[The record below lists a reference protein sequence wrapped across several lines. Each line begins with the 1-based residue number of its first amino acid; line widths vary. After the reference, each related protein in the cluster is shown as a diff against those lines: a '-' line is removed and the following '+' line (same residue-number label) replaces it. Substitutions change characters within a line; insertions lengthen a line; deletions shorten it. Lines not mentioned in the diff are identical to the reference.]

1 MTRQTTCRASGDY
14 YLVRVKTFFSNAS
27 FLTRLEKSE
36 KRVKS
41 AYGLTDMKEQWKA
54 GVSFGLTSGAITT
67 MGLMVGLHSGTHAKL
82 AVMGGVVTIAVA
94 DAFSDALGVHIHEEA
109 ENVHTH
115 KEIWVVTLATFISKF
130 VFSLSFIIPL
140 LLFQLTTAIVVS
152 VVWGLFLVA
161 LISAFVAKDQGIK
174 IRPVI
179 AEHVFIAL
187 LVVVITHFL
196 GVWVNSIFVG

>member
-1 MTRQTTCRASGDY
+1 
-14 YLVRVKTFFSNAS
+14 
-27 FLTRLEKSE
+27 
-36 KRVKS
+36 
-41 AYGLTDMKEQWKA
+41 
-54 GVSFGLTSGAITT
+54 
-67 MGLMVGLHSGTHAKL
+67 
-82 AVMGGVVTIAVA
+82 
-94 DAFSDALGVHIHEEA
+94 
-109 ENVHTH
+109 
-115 KEIWVVTLATFISKF
+115 

-187 LVVVITHFL
+187 LVVVITHFT
-196 GVWVNSIFVG
+196 GDWINSIFVK

>member
-1 MTRQTTCRASGDY
+1 MILY
-14 YLVRVKTFFSNAS
+14 
-27 FLTRLEKSE
+27 
-36 KRVKS
+36 VKS
-41 AYGLTDMKEQWKA
+41 LTCMKEQWKA

-67 MGLMVGLHSGTHAKL
+67 MGLMVGLHSGTHEKL

-109 ENVHTH
+109 ENTHSH
-115 KEIWVVTLATFISKF
+115 KEIWIVTLATFISKF

-174 IRPVI
+174 IKPVV

-187 LVVVITHFL
+187 LVVVITHFT
-196 GVWVNSIFVG
+196 GVWINSIFVK

>member
-1 MTRQTTCRASGDY
+1 
-14 YLVRVKTFFSNAS
+14 
-27 FLTRLEKSE
+27 
-36 KRVKS
+36 
-41 AYGLTDMKEQWKA
+41 MKEQWKA

-82 AVMGGVVTIAVA
+82 AVIGGVVTIAVA

-109 ENVHTH
+109 ENVHSH
-115 KEIWVVTLATFISKF
+115 KEVWVITLATFISKF

-140 LLFQLTTAIVVS
+140 LLLQLDTAVVVS

-174 IRPVI
+174 MKPVI

>member
-1 MTRQTTCRASGDY
+1 MQRILPAARPLISD
-14 YLVRVKTFFSNAS
+14 
-27 FLTRLEKSE
+27 
-36 KRVKS
+36 VKS
-41 AYGLTDMKEQWKA
+41 LTDMKEQWKA

-67 MGLMVGLHSGTHAKL
+67 MGLMVGLNSGTHEKL

-109 ENVHTH
+109 ENVHSS
-115 KEIWVVTLATFISKF
+115 KEIWIVTLATFISKF

-174 IRPVI
+174 IKPVI
-179 AEHVFIAL
+179 VEHVFIAL

-196 GVWVNSIFVG
+196 GGWVNSIFVK